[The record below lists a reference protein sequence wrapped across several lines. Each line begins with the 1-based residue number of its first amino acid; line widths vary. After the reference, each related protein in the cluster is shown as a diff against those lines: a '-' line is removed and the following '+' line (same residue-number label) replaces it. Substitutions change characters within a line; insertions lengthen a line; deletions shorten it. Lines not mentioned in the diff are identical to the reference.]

1 MVGETISH
9 YKILEKIGQ
18 GGMGEV
24 YLAQDTKLD
33 RKVALKF
40 LLEEIQQDSTA
51 RKRFLR
57 EAKSAAALDHP
68 YICKIYEI
76 GEAEEKSFISM
87 EYIQGTT
94 LQEELLKG
102 PLPLKEALEKA
113 AEIAEALEAAHKRK
127 IVHRDLKPSNIMLTL
142 DGHVKVMDFGL
153 AKRVTPAEGG
163 QEEEITTALTREG
176 ALLGT
181 VPYMSVEQVRGQAV
195 DTRSDIFSFGVVLYE
210 MLTGVNPFKKDGQIE
225 TAHAII
231 SETPPPLSQYTDDIP
246 VVLQHTVKRMLA
258 KDPTRRI
265 QSAMDIRNELEELRG
280 DLSSGLVQEAVLRG
294 PRSAVQKRVAVVAII
309 LVLALAG
316 LLFYLVQT
324 PQDRVPRLVNPLQVT
339 FALGVENF
347 PTWAP
352 DGGRL
357 AYESNQDGSW
367 DIWVAQLGGGEPVNR
382 TADHAGPDRYPSWS
396 PDGRQIAFLSQRDE
410 TWGLYT
416 MAAVGGMP
424 RKVLSLAINP
434 TYYRG
439 APQWSVDGAEIA
451 VAVWD
456 SPNSYAE
463 IVSVQT
469 QETQRIPFPQHEGNP
484 CLDLSWSPDGRL
496 FAYVEADGDAA
507 EVTRL
512 WTMPSS
518 GGEAIPVTDGRTNDR
533 SPIWSAD
540 GRQLL
545 FISNRG
551 GTMDLWQQRMGE
563 EGKPV
568 GEAEP
573 VTTGLGIRSAVFSSD
588 GAKVA
593 YSQGRPVA
601 NVWRVPILTDRTAN
615 WADAQ
620 QITFDNALIEFFDL
634 SPDGKRLAMSSD
646 RAGNQDLWILP
657 SEGGQLTQLTTDPTD
672 DWSPRWSPDGEE
684 IAFYAYRSGNRDAWV
699 MPSGGGPARQ
709 LTSHPTEET
718 VPTWS
723 PDGREIAFISRRSGN
738 REIWI
743 VAAEGGEPRQVTV
756 RPEDDTITDWSGDGR
771 WLVFQSESRLFRI
784 SPAGGQP
791 ELLVEVPA
799 VLFGARLSPDDKVLY
814 YLGRDDNL
822 WALSLEVGRKSPM
835 TDLVGRTGTLGW
847 GVATDGQFLY
857 FSWAEETGDI
867 WVMDVTEESR
877 N

>member
-1 MVGETISH
+1 MIGQTLSH
-9 YKILEKIGQ
+9 YKIINKIGQ

-24 YLAQDTKLD
+24 YLAQDTTLD

-40 LLEEIQQDSTA
+40 LSEELQQDSTA

-57 EAKSAAALDHP
+57 EARSAAALDHP

-102 PLPLKEALEKA
+102 PLSLKEALEKA
-113 AEIAEALEAAHKRK
+113 TEIAEALEAAHQQK

-181 VPYMSVEQVRGQAV
+181 VPYMSVEQVRGQVV

-225 TAHAII
+225 TAHAIV
-231 SETPPPLSQYTDDIP
+231 SETPPPLSQYTNDIP
-246 VVLQHTVKRMLA
+246 VVLQHIVKRMLA

-280 DLSSGLVQEAVLRG
+280 DLSAGLVQEAVLRG

-316 LLFYLVQT
+316 LLLYLVQT
-324 PQDRVPRLVNPLQVT
+324 PQDTVPRLVNPVQVT
-339 FALGVENF
+339 FAVGVENF
-347 PTWAP
+347 PTWSP

-357 AYESNQDGSW
+357 AYESNQDGNW
-367 DIWVAQLGGGEPVNR
+367 DIWVTQLGAGEPVNR
-382 TADHAGPDRYPSWS
+382 TVDHSGPDRYPSWS

-424 RKVLSLAINP
+424 RKVVSLAVDP
-434 TYYRG
+434 VYYG
-439 APQWSVDGAEIA
+439 GTPQWSADGAQIA

-456 SPNSYAE
+456 PPSSYAE
-463 IVSVQT
+463 VVSWQT
-469 QETQRIPFPQHEGNP
+469 QETRRIPFPQHEGNP
-484 CLDLSWSPDGRL
+484 CLDLSWSADGRL

-507 EVTRL
+507 EVSRL
-512 WTMPSS
+512 WTMPVS
-518 GGEAIPVTDGRTNDR
+518 GGQAIPVTDGRTNDR

-540 GRQLL
+540 GRQL
-545 FISNRG
+545 FFVSNRG
-551 GTMDLWQQRMGE
+551 GPMDLWRQRMSEDGRPEGE
-563 EGKPV
+563 PK
-568 GEAEP
+568 P
-573 VTTGLGIRSAVFSSD
+573 VTTGLAIRSAVFSSD

-601 NVWRVPILTDRTAN
+601 NLWRLPILADRPAN

-620 QITFDNALIEFFDL
+620 QITFDNALVQFFDL
-634 SPDGKRLAMSSD
+634 SPDGQRLALSSD

-657 SEGGQLTQLTTDPTD
+657 SGGGQISQLTSDPTP
-672 DWSPRWSPDGEE
+672 DWAPRWSPDGEE
-684 IAFYAYRSGNRDAWV
+684 IAFYAYRSGSRDVWV

-709 LTSHPTEET
+709 LAPHPAEDT

-723 PDGREIAFISRRSGN
+723 PDGLEIAFTSRRGGN
-738 REIWI
+738 RDIWI
-743 VAAEGGEPRQVTV
+743 VGAEGGEARQVTV
-756 RPEDDTITDWSGDGR
+756 QPADDSITDWSGDGR

-791 ELLVEVPA
+791 EPLIEPVG
-799 VLFGARLSPDDKVLY
+799 LFGARLSSDGKVLY
-814 YLGRDDNL
+814 YLGEDNL
-822 WALSLEVGRKSPM
+822 RALSLEEGGQYPM
-835 TDLVGRTGTLGW
+835 TDLAGRRGTLGW

-867 WVMDVTEESR
+867 WVMDVSEESR

>member
-1 MVGETISH
+1 MVEETISH

-24 YLAQDTKLD
+24 YLAQDTRLD

-40 LLEEIQQDSTA
+40 LPEKLQQDSTA

-57 EAKSAAALDHP
+57 EARSAAALDHP

-113 AEIAEALEAAHKRK
+113 TEIAEALEAAHKRK

-225 TAHAII
+225 TAHAIV

-339 FALGVENF
+339 FAVGVENF

-367 DIWVAQLGGGEPVNR
+367 DIWVTQLGGGEPVNR

-424 RKVLSLAINP
+424 RKVVSLDLDP

-439 APQWSVDGAEIA
+439 VPQWSADGTQIA
-451 VAVWD
+451 VVVWD
-456 SPNSYAE
+456 SPSNYVKVISL
-463 IVSVQT
+463 QT
-469 QETQRIPFPQHEGNP
+469 QETRQIALPRGEGNP
-484 CLDLSWSPDGRL
+484 CLDLSWSPDERT
-496 FAYVEADGDAA
+496 FAYIQAAGDAA

-512 WTMPSS
+512 WMIPSS
-518 GGEAIPVTDGRTNDR
+518 GGEPIPVTDGRTNDR
-533 SPIWSAD
+533 SPVWSSD
-540 GRQLL
+540 GPKL
-545 FISNRG
+545 FFVSNRG
-551 GTMDLWQQRMGE
+551 GTMDLWQQHIGE
-563 EGKPV
+563 DGEPEGK
-568 GEAEP
+568 AEP
-573 VTTGLGIRSAVFSSD
+573 VTVGLGIRSAVFSSD
-588 GAKVA
+588 GAKLA
-593 YSQGRPVA
+593 YSRGRPVA
-601 NVWRVPILTDRTAN
+601 NVWRVPVRTDRAAT

-620 QITFDNALIEFFDL
+620 QITFDNALVEMLDV
-634 SPDGKRLAMSSD
+634 SPDGKRLALSSD

-657 SEGGQLTQLTTDPTD
+657 SEGGQMTQLTTEITPDWDPQ
-672 DWSPRWSPDGEE
+672 WSGDGTE
-684 IAFYAYRSGNRDAWV
+684 IAFYSYRTGNRDIWV
-699 MPSGGGPARQ
+699 IPSGGGPARQ
-709 LTSHPTEET
+709 LTSHPALE
-718 VPTWS
+718 VSATWS
-723 PDGREIAFISRRSGN
+723 PDGREIAFTSRRSGN
-738 REIWI
+738 RDVWI
-743 VAAEGGEPRQVTV
+743 MGAEGGEPRQVTV
-756 RPEDDTITDWSGDGR
+756 HPADESVVDWSPDAK
-771 WLVFQSESRLFRI
+771 WLVFISGSHLFRI
-784 SPAGGQP
+784 PAAGGEREQLG
-791 ELLVEVPA
+791 EGLIGS
-799 VLFGARLSPDDKVLY
+799 FGAHLSPDGTVLY
-814 YLGRDDNL
+814 YLGRDDNV
-822 WALSLEVGRKSPM
+822 WALSLKDGSESPA
-835 TDLVGRTGTLGW
+835 TDLAGRRGTLGW

-867 WVMDVTEESR
+867 WVMDVT
-877 N
+877 NDGPN

>member
-1 MVGETISH
+1 MIGQTLSH

-24 YLAQDTKLD
+24 YLAQDTTLD

-40 LLEEIQQDSTA
+40 LSEELQRDPTA

-76 GEAEEKSFISM
+76 GEAEEISFIAM

-94 LQEELLKG
+94 LREELLKG
-102 PLPLKEALEKA
+102 PLSLKEALRKA
-113 AEIAEALEAAHKRK
+113 TEIAEALEAAHKQK
-127 IVHRDLKPSNIMLTL
+127 IVHRDLKPSNIMLTP

-153 AKRVTPAEGG
+153 AKRVTPHEEG
-163 QEEEITTALTREG
+163 QEKEITTALTRDS

-195 DTRSDIFSFGVVLYE
+195 DTWSDIFSFGVVLYE
-210 MLTGVNPFKKDGQIE
+210 MLSGVNPFKRDGQIE
-225 TAHAII
+225 TAHAIV
-231 SETPPPLSQYTDDIP
+231 SETPPPLSQYTNDIP

-258 KDPTRRI
+258 KDPARRI

-280 DLSSGLVQEAVLRG
+280 ELSSGLVQEAVLRG
-294 PRSAVQKRVAVVAII
+294 PRSAVRKWVMAAAVI
-309 LVLALAG
+309 LIVVLAG
-316 LLFYLVQT
+316 LLYLLQT
-324 PQDRVPRLVNPLQVT
+324 PQDTVPRLVNPVQVT
-339 FALGVENF
+339 FAVGVENF

-367 DIWVAQLGGGEPVNR
+367 DIWVTQLGGGQPVNR
-382 TADHAGPDRYPSWS
+382 TADHAGPDRYPSWA

-424 RKVLSLAINP
+424 RKVVSLNLDP

-439 APQWSVDGAEIA
+439 VPQWSADGTQIA
-451 VAVWD
+451 VVVWD
-456 SPNSYAE
+456 SPGGYAE
-463 IVSVQT
+463 VVSWQT
-469 QETQRIPFPQHEGNP
+469 QETQRIPLPQHEGTP

-496 FAYVEADGDAA
+496 FAYVEAEGDAA

-512 WTMPSS
+512 WTFPSS

-551 GTMDLWQQRMGE
+551 GTMDLWQQSIGE
-563 EGKPV
+563 EGRPEGEPV
-568 GEAEP
+568 S

-593 YSQGRPVA
+593 YSQGRPVSSL
-601 NVWRVPILTDRTAN
+601 WRLPILSDRPAN

-634 SPDGKRLAMSSD
+634 SPDGKRLAISSD

-657 SEGGQLTQLTTDPTD
+657 SEGGQMTQLTTDPTD
-672 DWSPRWSPDGEE
+672 DWAPRWSPDGEE
-684 IAFYAYRSGNRDAWV
+684 IAFYAYRSGNRDVWV
-699 MPSGGGPARQ
+699 MPSLGGPARQ
-709 LTSHPTEET
+709 LAPHPTEET

-791 ELLVEVPA
+791 EALVEGPTA
-799 VLFGARLSPDDKVLY
+799 LFGARLSPDDKVLY
-814 YLGRDDNL
+814 YLGLDDNL
-822 WALSLEVGRKSPM
+822 WALSLEDGRKSPV
-835 TDLVGRTGTLGW
+835 TDLEGRRGTLGW
-847 GVATDGQFLY
+847 GVATDGPFLY
-857 FSWAEETGDI
+857 FTWAEETGDI